1 MATVVWLRACAVID
15 NVSIS
20 RRVVVAVVVIVCVGA
35 EAQIVTAASL
45 LVRHSKEPK
54 RGMLQMPW
62 AAVEDTQKA
71 ASAVKKS
78 GASISLYKDSRQVRS
93 LTPSKRSKRVTVE
106 AKRPTSITEAREE
119 FSRAYVLHRGCLDSG
134 QTQ

>member
-45 LVRHSKEPK
+45 LVRHSKELR
-54 RGMLQMPW
+54 RGTLQMP
-62 AAVEDTQKA
+62 
-71 ASAVKKS
+71 
-78 GASISLYKDSRQVRS
+78 
-93 LTPSKRSKRVTVE
+93 
-106 AKRPTSITEAREE
+106 
-119 FSRAYVLHRGCLDSG
+119 
-134 QTQ
+134 